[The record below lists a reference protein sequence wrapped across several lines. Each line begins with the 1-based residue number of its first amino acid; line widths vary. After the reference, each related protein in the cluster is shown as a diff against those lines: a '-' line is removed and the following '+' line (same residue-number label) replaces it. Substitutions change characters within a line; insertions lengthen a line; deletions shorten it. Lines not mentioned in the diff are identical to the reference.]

1 MPTSLR
7 LLAVALVI
15 GATTVVAQTEEP
27 LVSIREVV
35 PDIVLDLRYAGLDN
49 FLHQKLYTVPE
60 CYVALGAARK
70 LSVVQDSLRARGLG
84 LKIYDAYR
92 PRSVQYLMWEIM
104 PNATYVANPV
114 SGSAHN
120 RGGAVDVSLVDLT
133 TGEELAMPTAF
144 DHFGP
149 EAWHDFAELPAP
161 VIANRE
167 LLRTIMENVGGFQS
181 YQAEWWHY
189 SLQAANAYPLLDFQL
204 R

>member
-1 MPTSLR
+1 MNGSLFH
-7 LLAVALVI
+7 LACFLFVASSPV
-15 GATTVVAQTEEP
+15 TAQIEEP
-27 LVSIREVV
+27 LVNLREVV
-35 PDIVLDLRYAGLDN
+35 PDIVLDLRYAGTDN

-60 CYVALGAARK
+60 CYVALSAARR
-70 LSVVQDSLRARGLG
+70 LAVVQDSLRPRGLG
-84 LKIYDAYR
+84 LKVYDAYR
-92 PRSVQYLMWEIM
+92 PRSVQFLMWEIL

-120 RGGAVDVSLVDLT
+120 RGGAVDVSLVDLV
-133 TGEELAMPTAF
+133 TGVELAMPTAF

-149 EAWHDFAELPAP
+149 EAWLDYAGLPAP

-167 LLRTIMENVGGFQS
+167 LLRTMMENVGGFQS

-189 SLQAANAYPLLDFQL
+189 SLQSANVFPLLDFQL

>member
-1 MPTSLR
+1 MCTCLR
-7 LLAVALVI
+7 LLAVALVLA
-15 GATTVVAQTEEP
+15 ATTAAQTEEP
-27 LVSIREVV
+27 LVNIREIV

-49 FLHQKLYTVPE
+49 FFQQKLYTVPE
-60 CYVALGAARK
+60 CYVALSAARR
-70 LSVVQDSLRARGLG
+70 LALVQDSLRTRGLG

-92 PRSVQYLMWEIM
+92 PRSVQFLMWEIL

-120 RGGAVDVSLVDLT
+120 RGGAVDVSLVDLAS
-133 TGEELAMPTAF
+133 GVELSMPTAF

-149 EAWHDFAELPAP
+149 EAWHDYMELPAQ
-161 VIANRE
+161 VISNRE
-167 LLRTIMENVGGFQS
+167 LLRTIMESVGGFQS

-189 SLQAANAYPLLDFQL
+189 SLQSANVYPLLDFQL

>member
-1 MPTSLR
+1 MRTSLR

-15 GATTVVAQTEEP
+15 AATASAQTEEP
-27 LVSIREVV
+27 LVNIREFV

-60 CYVALGAARK
+60 CYVALSAARR
-70 LSVVQDSLRARGLG
+70 LAVVQDSLRTRGLG
-84 LKIYDAYR
+84 LKVFDAYR
-92 PRSVQYLMWEIM
+92 PRSVQFLMWEIL

-120 RGGAVDVSLVDLT
+120 RGGAVDVSLVNLAS
-133 TGEELAMPTAF
+133 GAELVMPTAF

-149 EAWHDFAELPAP
+149 EAWHDYTELPAEA
-161 VIANRE
+161 IANRE
-167 LLRTIMENVGGFQS
+167 LLRSIMENVGGFQS

-189 SLQAANAYPLLDFQL
+189 SLQSANVFPLLDFQL